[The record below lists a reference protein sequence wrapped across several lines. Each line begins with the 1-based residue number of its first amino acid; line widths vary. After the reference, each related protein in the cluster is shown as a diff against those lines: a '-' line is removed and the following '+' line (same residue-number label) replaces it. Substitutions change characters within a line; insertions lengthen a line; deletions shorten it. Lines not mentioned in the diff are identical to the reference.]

1 MRLLET
7 IEPILVSYSDK
18 VPLEVFISAGS
29 FIEEIIA
36 PIPSFLVVTVAG
48 SVAALQEKPLM
59 SIFWLAIFGA
69 LGKLAGA
76 WILYL
81 FADKAEDLVLVKFG
95 KVLGISHKEVERIG
109 KHLNRGRRDLFLL
122 TLLRA
127 LPIISSALI
136 SVVCGVLKVNRRTYI
151 VSTLAGTYIKDLIF
165 LYFGFAG
172 IASFESTLKG
182 LNSLESKI
190 QTLSVAAIFLLL
202 AGIYWKRRKKADY

>member
-1 MRLLET
+1 MRLLES
-7 IEPILVSYSDK
+7 IEPVLVSFSDK
-18 VPLEVFISAGS
+18 VPLEIFISAGS

-48 SVAALQEKPLM
+48 SVAALQEKPLAV
-59 SIFWLAIFGA
+59 IFWLAIFGA

-76 WILYL
+76 WVLYV
-81 FADKAEDLVLVKFG
+81 FADKAEDLVLGRFG
-95 KVLGISHKEVERIG
+95 KVLGISHKEVESIG

-122 TLLRA
+122 ILLRA

-136 SVVCGVLKVNRRTYI
+136 SVVCGVLKVNRRTYVI
-151 VSTLAGTYIKDLIF
+151 STLVGTYIKDLIF

-172 IASFESTLKG
+172 IASFESTLHG

-190 QTLSVAAIFLLL
+190 QVLSVVAIFLLL
-202 AGIYWKRRKKADY
+202 AGVYWKRRRTHI